1 MAKIEILLPKMGES
15 VAEATITKF
24 VTQPGERVEA
34 DEPMVEIA
42 TDKVDSE
49 VPAPEDGTLVE
60 WLVSEG
66 DTVAVGQAI
75 ARFEAETEGAQ
86 DISPAVAPSDTVA
99 PAPVSAETPEA
110 IKAPVPVPS
119 PSPIEQPV
127 PVATDVK
134 IPAESVLEALQS
146 PLSEMPPRLG
156 TSGRFYSPLV
166 RSIAQSEG
174 ITPVELET
182 ISGSG
187 AEGRVTKKDILD
199 YIEQRGASVA
209 SPAVST
215 PIPVSAVQSASKP
228 MPSAQS
234 RPSASVSGGDEIIE
248 MDRMR
253 KMIADHMVR
262 SVQTSPHV
270 TSFVEADVTRMVEW
284 RNRNKKAFQEAHGTK
299 LTFTPMIAEAIVKA
313 IRDFPGVNA
322 SVDGDR
328 IVIKKQI
335 NLGMAAALPS
345 GNLIVPVIRNADQ
358 LSLVGL
364 ANQVNDLAGRARA
377 GKLKPDDT
385 SGGTYTMSN
394 VGTFGNVMGT
404 PIINQPQVAILAL
417 GAIRKKPAVI
427 ETPEGDVV
435 GVRHMMFLSH
445 SYDHR
450 VVDGMLGGSF
460 VRRVADYLEG
470 FDLDRPIV

>member
-1 MAKIEILLPKMGES
+1 MATIEILLPKMGES

-24 VTQPGERVEA
+24 ITQPGERAEA
-34 DEPMVEIA
+34 DEPLVEIA

-49 VPAPEDGTLVE
+49 VPAPEDGTLIE
-60 WLVSEG
+60 WLVAEG

-75 ARFEAETEGAQ
+75 ARFDVEMEGAN
-86 DISPAVAPSDTVA
+86 SGSPAAAPAAASAAAPAVAPAAAPAAAEAPIPAPTPA
-99 PAPVSAETPEA
+99 PAPVVDAS
-110 IKAPVPVPS
+110 PVPEEH
-119 PSPIEQPV
+119 I
-127 PVATDVK
+127 
-134 IPAESVLEALQS
+134 LETLQS
-146 PLSEMPPRLG
+146 PLAELPPRLG
-156 TSGRFYSPLV
+156 ASGRFYSPLV

-174 ITPVELET
+174 ISPAELES
-182 ISGSG
+182 IAGSGS
-187 AEGRVTKKDILD
+187 EGRVTKKDIL
-199 YIEQRGASVA
+199 EHVAQRGTNGVTSVTPVQA
-209 SPAVST
+209 VSAKAMPSAAAPVKQSNPAVS
-215 PIPVSAVQSASKP
+215 
-228 MPSAQS
+228 
-234 RPSASVSGGDEIIE
+234 VSGEDEIVE

-284 RNRNKKAFQEAHGTK
+284 RNRNKAAFLAAHGTK

-313 IRDFPGVNA
+313 IHDFPGVNA

-385 SGGTYTMSN
+385 AGGTYTMSN

-427 ETPEGDVV
+427 ETEEGDVI
-435 GVRHMMFLSH
+435 GVRQMMFLSH

-450 VVDGMLGGSF
+450 VVDGMMGGSF
-460 VRRVADYLEG
+460 VRRVADYLED
-470 FDLDRPIV
+470 FDFNRSIV

>member
-1 MAKIEILLPKMGES
+1 M
-15 VAEATITKF
+15 
-24 VTQPGERVEA
+24 
-34 DEPMVEIA
+34 
-42 TDKVDSE
+42 
-49 VPAPEDGTLVE
+49 
-60 WLVSEG
+60 
-66 DTVAVGQAI
+66 
-75 ARFEAETEGAQ
+75 
-86 DISPAVAPSDTVA
+86 
-99 PAPVSAETPEA
+99 
-110 IKAPVPVPS
+110 
-119 PSPIEQPV
+119 
-127 PVATDVK
+127 
-134 IPAESVLEALQS
+134 
-146 PLSEMPPRLG
+146 
-156 TSGRFYSPLV
+156 V

-174 ITPVELET
+174 IALSELES

-187 AEGRVTKKDILD
+187 SEGRVTKKDIL
-199 YIEQRGASVA
+199 EHVAQRGTNGVTL
-209 SPAVST
+209 VT
-215 PIPVSAVQSASKP
+215 PVQTVSAKA
-228 MPSAQS
+228 MPSAASPVKQS
-234 RPSASVSGGDEIIE
+234 NSAISVSGEDEIVE

-284 RNRNKKAFQEAHGTK
+284 RNRNKAAFLAAHGTK

-313 IRDFPGVNA
+313 IHDFPGVNA

-385 SGGTYTMSN
+385 AGGTYTMSN

-427 ETPEGDVV
+427 ETEEGDVI
-435 GVRHMMFLSH
+435 GVRQMMFLSH

-460 VRRVADYLEG
+460 VRRVADYLED
-470 FDLDRPIV
+470 FDLNRSIV